1 MTPSLASTL
10 EGGAEGLGREEWSN
24 VPRLHTELTS
34 SELKWGEGQFRGR
47 WRGVLGRVR
56 RQPRKTTDALV
67 RGPFLFR
74 RTISSSM
81 IDLQVTT
88 TSCLCGMPP
97 VEWTQPCSMWERQDG
112 FFACDSLGEGLQDRE
127 LLGGPPIGLRS
138 CSNTTPA
145 AHHFLVATG
154 TRCIDLQSSR
164 PVLASCWL
172 TAVLEVQGT
181 LSNGF
186 AISST
191 GSSKARTHP
200 EA

>member
-47 WRGVLGRVR
+47 WRGALGRVR

-81 IDLQVTT
+81 IDLQVATT
-88 TSCLCGMPP
+88 PCLRGMPP
-97 VEWTQPCSMWERQDG
+97 V
-112 FFACDSLGEGLQDRE
+112 
-127 LLGGPPIGLRS
+127 
-138 CSNTTPA
+138 
-145 AHHFLVATG
+145 
-154 TRCIDLQSSR
+154 
-164 PVLASCWL
+164 
-172 TAVLEVQGT
+172 
-181 LSNGF
+181 
-186 AISST
+186 
-191 GSSKARTHP
+191 
-200 EA
+200 